1 MNFLTG
7 RIGFVKQRPWLL
19 VGLVCVLFLL
29 AAKGAYKGYFH
40 PDDLDNI
47 AWTSVAETRTFLE
60 GFTFPK
66 FFPWNFRPLG
76 HYYFRVLSRSAGL
89 NFTPY
94 VVVIQSFHLLN
105 VVLLWL
111 ITATFG
117 MRTMARLAAVIF
129 FAFHSA
135 VFDIYYRPMYVFDL
149 FCATFCLLTI
159 LLWRKEWFWLGLV
172 TFWCAYKSK
181 ELAILLPLVFTLIE
195 LWFGGKRWKR
205 LIPFYLISLNFGVQA
220 LLFRNPEANA
230 YSLIFTSEAVNKTL
244 AFYTPLIFC
253 APLLLC
259 LPVLLWA
266 RDRRVY
272 FGLLMALLLFGP
284 MLFVPGRLYGA
295 YLYLPLAGVALAIGA
310 FADRSERTA
319 VVTLAL
325 LCLAWQPLQ
334 YKFLREYRN
343 GTLAEGANHRAY
355 VRGIRQISLIKP
367 GITQVF
373 VENAP
378 ETMAFWG
385 TDGALRFIYKNPDL
399 KVTHL
404 NLGIPEHMGVGES
417 ILLLSWDAVKQ
428 RFNFMS
434 HMKDEPET
442 SMITMGSVTPVW
454 QLEQGFLGVTGAFS
468 WTAPHAE
475 ARLLRPEGAKAFE
488 VTVNVGPDYIRQ
500 VKKVTLRV
508 KVDGEQIGER
518 TFTMK
523 GWERTEWPVALKPAG
538 MVKVEFDVDP
548 PLKTA
553 DGDQRILGIPIAA
566 FGYVE

>member
-1 MNFLTG
+1 MTFLKGGMNFL
-7 RIGFVKQRPWLL
+7 KQRPWLL
-19 VGLVCVLFLL
+19 VVVVCVLFLV

-47 AWTSVAETRTFLE
+47 FWTRVSDTRTFVE

-76 HYYFRVLSRSAGL
+76 HFYFRALSLTAGL
-89 NFTPY
+89 NFIPY
-94 VVVIQSFHLLN
+94 VVVIQSFHVLN
-105 VVLLWL
+105 IILLWL

-117 MRTMARLAAVIF
+117 MRTKARMAAIIF

-159 LLWRKEWFWLGLV
+159 LLWRKEWFWLSVV

-181 ELAILLPLVFTLIE
+181 ELAILLPLVLTLIE

-205 LIPFYLISLNFGVQA
+205 LIPFYVISLNFGVQA
-220 LLFRNPEANA
+220 LLFRNPEQNA
-230 YSLIFTSEAVNKTL
+230 YSLIFTAEAVGKTL

-259 LPVLLWA
+259 LPVLLWT
-266 RDRRVY
+266 RDKRVY
-272 FGLLMALLLFGP
+272 FGLLMALLLFSP
-284 MLFVPGRLYGA
+284 MLFVPGRLYSA
-295 YLYLPLAGVALAIGA
+295 YLYLPLAGIALAIGA
-310 FADRSERTA
+310 LADRSERTA
-319 VVTLAL
+319 WITLAV
-325 LCLAWQPLQ
+325 LCVAWQPLQ

-343 GTLAEGANHRAY
+343 GNLAEGANHRAY

-367 GITQVF
+367 NITHVF

-404 NLGIPEHMGVGES
+404 NQGMPERMGVGES
-417 ILLLSWDAVKQ
+417 ILLLSWDAANR

-434 HMKDEPET
+434 HMKDEPDL

-454 QLEQGFLGVTGAFS
+454 QLEQGFLGVSGAFC
-468 WTAPHAE
+468 WTAPHSE
-475 ARLLRPEGAKAFE
+475 ARLLRPAGADAFE

-500 VKKVTLRV
+500 VKRVTLRV

-518 TFTMK
+518 TFTHK
-523 GWERTEWPVALKPAG
+523 GWERTEWPVTPKPAG

-553 DGDQRILGIPIAA
+553 DGDQRILGIPIAK
-566 FGYVE
+566 FGFVE